1 MPPMPEENPTL
12 TPIER
17 DGQIDSAILGLLIDV
32 DATRPWSF
40 DEIAREMGM
49 NPTDSLNRLYGGGL
63 IHRLEGFVW
72 ATRAAVMADEIR

>member
-1 MPPMPEENPTL
+1 MHDQSTL
-12 TPIER
+12 TPAEQ
-17 DGQIDSAILGLLIDV
+17 DGQIDSAILGLLIDM

-40 DEIAREMGM
+40 DEIEREIRS

-72 ATRAAVMADEIR
+72 ASRAAVVADEIR